1 MTPDTCEDLE
11 ITLDNDVL
19 LQTIEVYVETRIS
32 SSCSRGIFT
41 DKISQCNDT
50 QSFEEQVDIYKQA
63 LFEACLN
70 DVVLDAIVSASEAV
84 LANAA
89 PIAEEGC

>member
-1 MTPDTCEDLE
+1 MTPNTCENME
-11 ITLDNDVL
+11 ITIDNDVL
-19 LQTIEVYVETRIS
+19 LRTIEVYVETRIS

-50 QSFEEQVDIYKQA
+50 QSFEEQVEIYKQA

-70 DVVLDAIVSASEAV
+70 DVVLDAIVSAAEAA
-84 LANAA
+84 LANGDLLAN
-89 PIAEEGC
+89 EEY